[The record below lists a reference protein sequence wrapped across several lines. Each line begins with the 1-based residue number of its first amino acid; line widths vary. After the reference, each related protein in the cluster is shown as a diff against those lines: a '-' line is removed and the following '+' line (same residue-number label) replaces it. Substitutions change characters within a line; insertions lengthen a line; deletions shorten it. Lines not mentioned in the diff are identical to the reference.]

1 VVSAPRPLTPPR
13 KPLTVGPYAV
23 VATLMAGVV
32 LLFVAYI
39 GAQLFR
45 FAKPPVV
52 AVTQPAA
59 AVYTAG
65 PDATSYTIRGTATAG
80 ATVEVAEAGRE
91 QPQRST
97 AGPDGRWSAVVELR
111 RGKNEFTISARD
123 PDTGKE
129 SEESSS
135 LVITVPFAVV
145 EAPRLTVDSPADGA
159 VVENGAI
166 PVTGK
171 ATNAVSVTVA
181 ATYVGPTTEPAGGKA
196 PEPPKAPAP
205 TTVELGEEGTFSIP
219 VELTQGRWTIT
230 VTATSREQKTTTVN
244 RAVTVQFKGVN
255 LVVAIKNGRAWLK
268 VWVDGKVSDVTG
280 AGGRVYRDG
289 KVLTFTAKKSV
300 EVRTGQSSSTYF
312 TLNGEDLGHLSDLGN
327 PETWLFA
334 PPDPPVK
341 TNRR

>member
-1 VVSAPRPLTPPR
+1 V
-13 KPLTVGPYAV
+13 
-23 VATLMAGVV
+23 
-32 LLFVAYI
+32 
-39 GAQLFR
+39 
-45 FAKPPVV
+45 
-52 AVTQPAA
+52 
-59 AVYTAG
+59 
-65 PDATSYTIRGTATAG
+65 
-80 ATVEVAEAGRE
+80 TVEVAEAGRE

-129 SEESSS
+129 SEVASS

-181 ATYVGPTTEPAGGKA
+181 ATYVGPATEPAGGKT

-219 VELTQGRWTIT
+219 VELTQGRWTIM

-255 LVVAIKNGRAWLK
+255 LVVAIRNGRAWLK

-312 TLNGEDLGHLSDLGN
+312 TLNGEDLGHMSNLGN